1 MSAPVVQASLYVRW
15 AEFAS
20 FRSDLAD
27 AGRKLLYQYGVGLA
41 FLATS
46 RADGGP
52 RVHPMCPL
60 LTEDEL
66 YGFIVPSPKRFD
78 LRRDGRYALHSFPSD
93 DNEDAFYIMGRAAR
107 VLDEMTEASLATQ
120 FAAERHMSEPPADLS
135 TWQPYSFDI
144 ETCVLTQ
151 TTGHGDPKPRH
162 TIWRATD
169 GRKAVGG
176 TLTGL

>member
-93 DNEDAFYIMGRAAR
+93 DNEDAFYITGRAAR

-135 TWQPYSFDI
+135 TWQLYSFDI